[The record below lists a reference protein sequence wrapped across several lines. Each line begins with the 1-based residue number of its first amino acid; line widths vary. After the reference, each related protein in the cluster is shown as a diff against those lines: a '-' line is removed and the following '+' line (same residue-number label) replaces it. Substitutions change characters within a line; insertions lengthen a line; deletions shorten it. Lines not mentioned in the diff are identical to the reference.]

1 MSVKTGGRFFVRK
14 GLSQRQILKKQKME
28 LTISV
33 IYGSVRSD
41 RQGIKVARFLEQKL
55 IERGIKVHFIDPLE
69 YTLPLLDKMYKEYE
83 PGKAPQPMEKLSNIL
98 SESDGFLVVT
108 GEYNHSVP
116 PALSNLLDHFQTE
129 YYFKPSAIASYSVG
143 SFGGVRAAVHL
154 RVILGELGMP
164 AISSILP
171 FPAIGNVFVENS
183 NVTDER
189 ILRSTS
195 RFLDEFKWYAEAF
208 QNQRLKGVPY

>member
-1 MSVKTGGRFFVRK
+1 MS
-14 GLSQRQILKKQKME
+14 

-55 IERGIKVHFIDPLE
+55 IEREIKVHFIDPLE

-83 PGKAPQPMEKLSNIL
+83 PGKAPQPMEKLSNL
-98 SESDGFLVVT
+98 LRESDGFLVVT

-116 PALSNLLDHFQTE
+116 PALSNLLDHFQRE
-129 YYFKPSAIASYSVG
+129 YYFKPSAIASYSSG

-154 RVILGELGMP
+154 RALLGELGMP

-171 FPAIGNVFVENS
+171 FPVIGDLFKEDS
-183 NVTDER
+183 NTTDER

-195 RFLDEFKWYAEAF
+195 RFFDEFKWYAEAF

>member
-1 MSVKTGGRFFVRK
+1 MS
-14 GLSQRQILKKQKME
+14 LI
-28 LTISV
+28 ISI

-41 RQGIKVARFLEQKL
+41 RQGIKAARFLEQKL

-69 YTLPLLDKMYKEYE
+69 YKLPLLDKMYKEYG
-83 PGKAPQPMEKLSNIL
+83 PGEAPQPMEKLSNL
-98 SESDGFLVVT
+98 FRESDGFLVVT

-129 YYFKPSAIASYSVG
+129 FYFKPSAIASYSAG

-171 FPAIGNVFVENS
+171 FPVIGNLFKEDFKT
-183 NVTDER
+183 TDER

-195 RFLDEFKWYAEAF
+195 RFLDEFEWYTEAF
-208 QNQRLKGVPY
+208 QNQRLKSVPY